1 MSKKP
6 YSFDDI
12 FMAVS
17 DEETVNNPVAQQDS
31 FSSPSPTQNVSASS
45 SQQSGSA
52 KQNLLNKLPTAQNKP
67 AQTVQP
73 TQPTI
78 QPQVSQSPQTN
89 QPQAPVQQSQP
100 KNDDFVMDEISQ
112 ELLTP
117 KKNTFENVTTN
128 FSMNAIEQSGDK
140 TELLS
145 NMDSLMNKGRKES
158 VNSYKRESSTK
169 KKVLDYYKIEHD
181 KTYYDENSDYD
192 GFYEDILPI
201 DYEQVESARKAKKM
215 LSKAITI
222 VLILS
227 LVAIA
232 AVVLFIRYLLS

>member
-1 MSKKP
+1 
-6 YSFDDI
+6 
-12 FMAVS
+12 MAVS

-31 FSSPSPTQNVSASS
+31 FSSPNSS
-45 SQQSGSA
+45 VQTPISIPQQTGSA
-52 KQNLLNKLPTAQNKP
+52 KQSLLNKLPTGQGKP
-67 AQTVQP
+67 VQAEQPVVQP
-73 TQPTI
+73 QEPVVTPPHPQI
-78 QPQVSQSPQTN
+78 VEPQV
-89 QPQAPVQQSQP
+89 QQENKVSEI
-100 KNDDFVMDEISQ
+100 DEITQ
-112 ELLTP
+112 ELLAP
-117 KKNTFENVTTN
+117 KKNTFENVSTN

-181 KTYYDENSDYD
+181 KTYYDETSDYD

-222 VLILS
+222 ILILS

>member
-17 DEETVNNPVAQQDS
+17 DEETVNNPVEQQDS
-31 FSSPSPTQNVSASS
+31 FSSPNPSVQTPINTP
-45 SQQSGSA
+45 QQTGSA
-52 KQNLLNKLPTAQNKP
+52 KQSLLNKLPTGQGKP
-67 AQTVQP
+67 VQAD
-73 TQPTI
+73 QPVVQSQASVVI
-78 QPQVSQSPQTN
+78 PPQPQIVEPQ
-89 QPQAPVQQSQP
+89 VQQENKVSEI
-100 KNDDFVMDEISQ
+100 DEITQ
-112 ELLTP
+112 ELLAP
-117 KKNTFENVTTN
+117 KKSTFENVTTN

-181 KTYYDENSDYD
+181 KTYYDETSDYD

-215 LSKAITI
+215 LSKAIMI
-222 VLILS
+222 VFVLS